1 MKFEADYSMGR
12 VLVEQLGSNKSAVKG
27 ESMIKGEKRLLYHG
41 DNVSL
46 LFNSNYTYRLD
57 FVSPPNYGVKS
68 NKRPT
73 ISLDQDISYKKY
85 RSDSSTKWETRD
97 GTLLVYNSSNIVH
110 KNKVN
115 FCLFK
120 FFNLII

>member
-1 MKFEADYSMGR
+1 MKFEADYSMNR

-41 DNVSL
+41 DTVSL
-46 LFNSNYTYRLD
+46 LFNSNHIYRLD
-57 FVSPPNYGVKS
+57 FVSPPNYGIES

-73 ISLDQDISYKKY
+73 TSSDQDISYKKH
-85 RSDSSTKWETRD
+85 RSDSTSNWETRD

-115 FCLFK
+115 
-120 FFNLII
+120 

>member
-27 ESMIKGEKRLLYHG
+27 ESMIKGEKRLIYHG

-46 LFNSNYTYRLD
+46 LFNSKHTYRLD
-57 FVSPPNYGVKS
+57 FVSSPNYGIKS

-73 ISLDQDISYKKY
+73 VSVDQDISYKKH
-85 RSDSSTKWETRD
+85 RSGSPGKWEVRD

-115 FCLFK
+115 
-120 FFNLII
+120 

>member
-12 VLVEQLGSNKSAVKG
+12 VLVEQLGSNKSAVNG

-46 LFNSNYTYRLD
+46 LFNSNHTYRLD
-57 FVSPPNYGVKS
+57 FVSPPNYGIKS
-68 NKRPT
+68 NKRT
-73 ISLDQDISYKKY
+73 TTSLDQDISYKKY
-85 RSDSSTKWETRD
+85 RSDSSAKWETRD
-97 GTLLVYNSSNIVH
+97 GTLLVYNSSNIVP

-120 FFNLII
+120 FLI